1 MTISRTLATG
11 LLFATVA
18 GCSKETTVV
27 LMDDNNYYFL
37 ADVSAD
43 AQEVAAQTVANVDWS
58 GLTTDLLRRDMDPST
73 DLNIIRL
80 IRFTLTEAQVIKGIN
95 IDNLRQ
101 SDVSGN
107 ADYEIVGDETSAPLD
122 EFLFLGSEFPVKEEL
137 LDIEDAYL
145 LSAISITDTGGED
158 YRMFSF
164 IDPVDGGAVNDI
176 TVTSDS
182 ANLEYE
188 VDIANTTPIV
198 MTGTV
203 VTWAALTQDGS
214 DQTIALSNI
223 DSIMVAKFSDSVSA
237 IEADFLRIEENADQ
251 LFTANVEGLGE
262 YDLTGLTDA
271 SGAAFTAVDDNTWIL
286 ALRCG
291 SCISPAPLF
300 LGTLTAQ

>member
-1 MTISRTLATG
+1 MMISRTLTAGFLVATI
-11 LLFATVA
+11 A
-18 GCSKETTVV
+18 GCTAETTIV
-27 LMDDNNYYFL
+27 LTDDNNYYFM

-43 AQEVAAQTVANVDWS
+43 AQDVAAQTVANVDWS
-58 GLTTDLLRRDMDPST
+58 GLTTDLLGRDMDPST
-73 DLNIIRL
+73 DLDIIRL
-80 IRFTLTEAQVIKGIN
+80 IRLTMTEAEVIVGIN

-107 ADYEIVGDETSAPLD
+107 ADFEIEGGETSAPLD
-122 EFLFLGSEFPVKEEL
+122 EFLFLGSEFPVKKEL
-137 LDIEDAYL
+137 LDIDDAYL

-182 ANLEYE
+182 ANLDYT
-188 VDIANTTPIV
+188 VDISSATPVV
-198 MTGTV
+198 MTGTT

-223 DSIMVAKFSDSVSA
+223 DSIMVAKFSESISD
-237 IEADFLRIEENADQ
+237 IEGDFLKIEENADQ
-251 LFTANVEGLGE
+251 LFTENVEGLGE

-271 SGAAFTAVDDNTWIL
+271 SGAAFTTVDDGTWIL

>member
-1 MTISRTLATG
+1 MMISRTLTAG
-11 LLFATVA
+11 LLIATVA
-18 GCSKETTVV
+18 GCSQEKTVV
-27 LMDDNNYYFL
+27 LMDDNNYYFM

-58 GLTTDLLRRDMDPST
+58 GLTTDLLGREMDPST
-73 DLNIIRL
+73 DLDIIRL
-80 IRFTLTEAQVIKGIN
+80 IRFTLTEAEVIEGIN

-107 ADYEIVGDETSAPLD
+107 ADFEIEGGETSAPLD

-145 LSAISITDTGGED
+145 LSAISVTDTGGED

-182 ANLEYE
+182 ANLDYT
-188 VDIANTTPIV
+188 VDIAGATPVV
-198 MTGTV
+198 MTGTTV
-203 VTWAALTQDGS
+203 SWAALSQDGS

-223 DSIMVAKFSDSVSA
+223 DSIMVAKFSESVSD
-237 IEADFLRIEENADQ
+237 IEGDFLKIEENADQ

-271 SGAAFTAVDDNTWIL
+271 AGTPFTSVDDNVWIL

-300 LGTLTAQ
+300 LGTLSAQ

>member
-1 MTISRTLATG
+1 MISRTLTAG
-11 LLFATVA
+11 LLIATVA
-18 GCSKETTVV
+18 GCSQEKTVV
-27 LMDDNNYYFL
+27 LMDDNNYYFM

-58 GLTTDLLRRDMDPST
+58 GLTTDLLGREMDPST
-73 DLNIIRL
+73 DLDIIRL
-80 IRFTLTEAQVIKGIN
+80 IRFTLTEAEVIEGIN

-107 ADYEIVGDETSAPLD
+107 ADFEIENGEMSAPLD

-176 TVTSDS
+176 TVNSNS
-182 ANLEYE
+182 ANLDYT
-188 VDIANTTPIV
+188 VDIAGASPVV
-198 MTGTV
+198 MTGTTV
-203 VTWAALTQDGS
+203 SWAALSQDGS

-223 DSIMVAKFSDSVSA
+223 DSIMVAKFSESVSD
-237 IEADFLRIEENADQ
+237 IEGDFLKIEENADQ

-271 SGAAFTAVDDNTWIL
+271 SGTPFTSVDDNVWIL

>member
-43 AQEVAAQTVANVDWS
+43 AQEVAAQTVADVDWS
-58 GLTTDLLRRDMDPST
+58 GLTTDLLGRDMDPTT

-80 IRFTLTEAQVIKGIN
+80 IRFTLTEAEVIEGIN

-107 ADYEIVGDETSAPLD
+107 ADFEIVGGETSAPLD

-182 ANLEYE
+182 ASLDYT
-188 VDIANTTPIV
+188 VDITSTTPIV

-203 VTWAALTQDGS
+203 VNWAALTQDGS

-237 IEADFLRIEENADQ
+237 IEADFLKIEENADQ